1 MIIATAGHVDHGKT
15 TLLQAITGVNAD
27 RLPEEKKRGMTI
39 DLGYAY
45 WPQPDGRVLG
55 FIDVPGHEKFLSN
68 MLAGVG
74 GIDHA
79 LLVVACDDGVMAQT
93 REHLAILQLTGNPQL
108 TVALT
113 KADRVDATR
122 INEVREAVE
131 ATLREY
137 GFTDAALFETVAT
150 EGRGI
155 DALRHHLQQ
164 LSSREHASHHRFR
177 LAIDRAFTVKGAG
190 LVVTGTALSGE
201 VKVGDT
207 VWLTGINK
215 PMRVRGL
222 HAQNQPVDHAHA
234 GQRIALNIAGDAE
247 KAQLNRGDWL
257 LSEAP
262 PEPSERV
269 IVSLQTHIPL
279 SQWQPLHIH
288 HAASHITGRVSLLEN
303 DLAELVFDT
312 PLWLA
317 DNDRLVL
324 RDISARETLAGA
336 RVVTLNP
343 PRRGKR
349 KPEYLQWLS
358 ALAQAS
364 NDKAALEVH
373 LERGAVNLTDFAWA
387 RQLSN
392 EGLLPLTQQPGFIQA
407 GNNLLNAPVA
417 ACWQR
422 KVLNT
427 LATYHEQHQDE
438 PGPGRERLRRMALPM
453 EDDALVLLLIENM
466 RESGVIKSHHGWL
479 HLPDHKAGF
488 TAEQEAIWQKAAPL
502 FGDEPWWVRDLARET
517 DTDEQVMR
525 QVLRHAAQQGLI
537 VAIVKDRYYR
547 NDRIVAFASLIRELD
562 QARGSTCAADFRD
575 RLNVGRKLAIQILE
589 YFNRIGFTRR
599 RGNDHLLRDSLLFP
613 ETA

>member
-113 KADRVDATR
+113 KADRVEEAR
-122 INEVREAVE
+122 IDEVRQEVLA
-131 ATLREY
+131 ALSEY
-137 GFTDAALFETVAT
+137 GFKDVALFVTVAT

-155 DALRHHLQQ
+155 DALRNHLQQ
-164 LSSREHASHHRFR
+164 IPSREQASHHRFR

-201 VKVGDT
+201 VNVGDT
-207 VWLTGINK
+207 LWLTGVNK

-222 HAQNQPVDHAHA
+222 HAQNQPVEQAHA

-247 KAQLNRGDWL
+247 KDQLNRGDWL
-257 LSEAP
+257 LADAP
-262 PEPSERV
+262 PEPSERI
-269 IVSLQTHIPL
+269 IVSLQTHTPL
-279 SQWQPLHIH
+279 TQWQPLHIH

-303 DLAELVFDT
+303 DLAELVFDS

-336 RVVTLNP
+336 RVVMLDP

-349 KPEYLQWLS
+349 KPEYLQWLA
-358 ALAQAS
+358 ALAQTRD
-364 NDKAALEVH
+364 DKSALDIH
-373 LERGAVNLTDFAWA
+373 LERGAVDLAAFAWA
-387 RQLSN
+387 RQLSG
-392 EGLLPLTQQPGFIQA
+392 EGLRLLTQEPGFIQA
-407 GNNLLNAPVA
+407 GNSLLNAPVA
-417 ACWQR
+417 ARWQR
-422 KVLNT
+422 KVLST

-466 RESGVIKSHHGWL
+466 GESGVIASHHGWL
-479 HLPDHKAGF
+479 HLPEHKAGF
-488 TAEQEAIWQKAAPL
+488 TAEQDAVWQKVAAL

-517 DTDEQVMR
+517 NTDEQLMR
-525 QVLRHAAQQGLI
+525 QVLRHAAQQGMI

-547 NDRIVAFASLIRELD
+547 NDRIVAFANLIRELD

-599 RGNDHLLRDSLLFP
+599 RGNDHVLRDAQLFP
-613 ETA
+613 

>member
-113 KADRVDATR
+113 KADRVDEVR
-122 INEVREAVE
+122 INEVREEVLA
-131 ATLREY
+131 ALSEY
-137 GFTDAALFETVAT
+137 GFKDAALFVTVAT
-150 EGRGI
+150 EGRGV
-155 DALRHHLQQ
+155 DALRDHLQQ
-164 LSSREHASHHRFR
+164 IPSREHASHHRFR

-201 VKVGDT
+201 VNVGDT
-207 VWLTGINK
+207 LWLTGVNK

-222 HAQNQPVDHAHA
+222 HAQNQPVEQAHA

-247 KAQLNRGDWL
+247 KDQLNRGDWL
-257 LSEAP
+257 LADAP
-262 PEPSERV
+262 PEPSERI
-269 IVSLQTHIPL
+269 IVSLQTHTPL
-279 SQWQPLHIH
+279 TQWQPLHIH

-303 DLAELVFDT
+303 DLAELVFDS

-336 RVVTLNP
+336 RVVMLNP

-349 KPEYLQWLS
+349 KPEYLAWLAS
-358 ALAQAS
+358 LAQARD
-364 NDKAALEVH
+364 DKSALDIH
-373 LERGAVNLTDFAWA
+373 LERGAVDLAAFAWA
-387 RQLSN
+387 RQLSG
-392 EGLLPLTQQPGFIQA
+392 EGLRLLTQEPGFIQA
-407 GNNLLNAPVA
+407 GNSLLNAPVA
-417 ACWQR
+417 ARWQR
-422 KVLNT
+422 NVLST

-466 RESGVIKSHHGWL
+466 RASGAIASHHGWL
-479 HLPDHKAGF
+479 HLPEHKAGF
-488 TAEQEAIWQKAAPL
+488 TAEQDAVWQKVAAL

-517 DTDEQVMR
+517 NTDEQLMR
-525 QVLRHAAQQGLI
+525 QVLRHAAQQGMI

-547 NDRIVAFASLIRELD
+547 NDRIVAFANLIRELD

-599 RGNDHLLRDSLLFP
+599 RGNDHVLRDAQLFP
-613 ETA
+613 

>member
-113 KADRVDATR
+113 KADRVEEAR
-122 INEVREAVE
+122 IDEVRQEVLA
-131 ATLREY
+131 ALSEY
-137 GFTDAALFETVAT
+137 GFKDVALFVTVAT

-155 DALRHHLQQ
+155 DALRNHLQQ
-164 LSSREHASHHRFR
+164 IPSREQASHHRFR

-201 VKVGDT
+201 VNVGDT
-207 VWLTGINK
+207 LWLTGVNK

-222 HAQNQPVDHAHA
+222 HAQNQPVEQAHA

-247 KAQLNRGDWL
+247 KDQLNRGDWL
-257 LSEAP
+257 LADAP
-262 PEPSERV
+262 PEPSERI
-269 IVSLQTHIPL
+269 IVSLQTHTPL
-279 SQWQPLHIH
+279 TQWQPLHIH

-303 DLAELVFDT
+303 DLAELVFDS

-317 DNDRLVL
+317 YNDRLVL

-336 RVVTLNP
+336 RVVMLDP

-349 KPEYLQWLS
+349 KPEYLQWLA
-358 ALAQAS
+358 ALAQTRD
-364 NDKAALEVH
+364 DKSALDIH
-373 LERGAVNLTDFAWA
+373 LERGAVDLAAFAWA
-387 RQLSN
+387 RQLSG
-392 EGLLPLTQQPGFIQA
+392 EGLRLLTQEPGFIQA
-407 GNNLLNAPVA
+407 GNSLLNAPVA
-417 ACWQR
+417 ARWQR
-422 KVLNT
+422 KVLST

-466 RESGVIKSHHGWL
+466 RESGVIASHHGWL
-479 HLPDHKAGF
+479 HLPEHKAGF
-488 TAEQEAIWQKAAPL
+488 TAEQDAVWQKVATL

-517 DTDEQVMR
+517 NTDEQLMR
-525 QVLRHAAQQGLI
+525 QVLRHAAQQGMI

-547 NDRIVAFASLIRELD
+547 NDRIVAFANLIRELD

-599 RGNDHLLRDSLLFP
+599 RGNDHVLRDAQLFP
-613 ETA
+613 

>member
-1 MIIATAGHVDHGKT
+1 
-15 TLLQAITGVNAD
+15 
-27 RLPEEKKRGMTI
+27 
-39 DLGYAY
+39 
-45 WPQPDGRVLG
+45 
-55 FIDVPGHEKFLSN
+55 
-68 MLAGVG
+68 
-74 GIDHA
+74 
-79 LLVVACDDGVMAQT
+79 
-93 REHLAILQLTGNPQL
+93 
-108 TVALT
+108 
-113 KADRVDATR
+113 
-122 INEVREAVE
+122 
-131 ATLREY
+131 
-137 GFTDAALFETVAT
+137 
-150 EGRGI
+150 
-155 DALRHHLQQ
+155 
-164 LSSREHASHHRFR
+164 
-177 LAIDRAFTVKGAG
+177 
-190 LVVTGTALSGE
+190 
-201 VKVGDT
+201 
-207 VWLTGINK
+207 
-215 PMRVRGL
+215 
-222 HAQNQPVDHAHA
+222 
-234 GQRIALNIAGDAE
+234 
-247 KAQLNRGDWL
+247 
-257 LSEAP
+257 
-262 PEPSERV
+262 V
-269 IVSLQTHIPL
+269 IVFLQTHIPL

-358 ALAQAS
+358 ALAQTS

-517 DTDEQVMR
+517 NTDEQVMR